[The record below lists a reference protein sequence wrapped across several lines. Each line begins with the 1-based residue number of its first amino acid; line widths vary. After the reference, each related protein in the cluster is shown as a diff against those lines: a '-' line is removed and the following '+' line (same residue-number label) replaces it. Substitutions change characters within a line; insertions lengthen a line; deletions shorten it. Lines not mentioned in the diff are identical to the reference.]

1 MAAILYDLLNESP
14 NIKIEI
20 SLANLIE
27 AIDYSTKFSIA
38 EKEQQ
43 QQAKAEAETLVSRFE
58 TAERLNTT
66 TQTLNRWAKVG
77 YLQPQKVGA
86 KVFYRLSDINAI
98 LKRGRA

>member
-27 AIDYSTKFSIA
+27 AIDYSTKAAI
-38 EKEQQ
+38 ETKHQQ
-43 QQAKAEAETLVSRFE
+43 DQAQEEAETLIPRFE
-58 TAERLNTT
+58 TADRLSTT
-66 TQTLNRWAKVG
+66 TQTLSRWAKIG

-98 LKRGRA
+98 LKNRA